1 MITSGEF
8 VVHIDYDLSPTVLIS
23 ADKKILINK
32 TLPEQGSIT
41 LTIPNLTQLVRLF
54 IQGKHNDTIVKDGV
68 IVKDQMIKIV
78 GAEHQGIQFDESHFL
93 NLVKPRL
100 HHQGIVMPSVYLG
113 YNFPSYLAFKPRA
126 LADALI
132 DATVS

>member
-8 VVHIDYDLSPTVLIS
+8 VVHIDYDLSPNVMIS

-32 TLPEQGSIT
+32 TLPDQGNIT
-41 LTIPNLTQLVRLF
+41 VTIPNQTNLVRMF
-54 IQGKHNDTIVKDGV
+54 IQGKLNDTIVEDGV
-68 IVKDQMIKIV
+68 IVRDQMIKIV
-78 GAEHQGIQFDESHFL
+78 GAEHQGIDFDEQHFL
-93 NLVKPRL
+93 NLIKPRL
-100 HHQGIVMPSVYLG
+100 HHQGTVMPSVYLG

>member
-100 HHQGIVMPSVYLG
+100 HHQGTVMPSVYLG
-113 YNFPSYLAFKPRA
+113 YNFPSYLEFKPRA

>member
-1 MITSGEF
+1 VITSGEF
-8 VVHIDYDLSPTVLIS
+8 VVHIDYDLSPNVMIS

-32 TLPEQGSIT
+32 TLPDQGNIT
-41 LTIPNLTQLVRLF
+41 VTIPNQTNLVRMF
-54 IQGKHNDTIVKDGV
+54 IQGKLNDTIVEDGV
-68 IVKDQMIKIV
+68 IVRDQMIKIV
-78 GAEHQGIQFDESHFL
+78 GAEHQGIDFDEQHFL
-93 NLVKPRL
+93 NLIKPRL
-100 HHQGIVMPSVYLG
+100 HHQGTVMPSVYLG

>member
-41 LTIPNLTQLVRLF
+41 ITIPNLTQLVRLF

-100 HHQGIVMPSVYLG
+100 HHQGTVMPSVYLG

>member
-1 MITSGEF
+1 MITTGEYKVTF
-8 VVHIDYDLSPTVLIS
+8 EYDMAPTVMIS

-32 TLPEQGSIT
+32 TLPDQGNIT
-41 LTIPNLTQLVRLF
+41 VTIPNQTNLVRMF
-54 IQGKHNDTIVKDGV
+54 IQGKLNDTIVEDGV
-68 IVKDQMIKIV
+68 IVRDQMIKIV
-78 GAEHQGIQFDESHFL
+78 GAEHQGIMFDETHFL
-93 NLVKPRL
+93 KLCGPCL
-100 HHQGIVMPSVYLG
+100 HHQGTVMPSVYLG